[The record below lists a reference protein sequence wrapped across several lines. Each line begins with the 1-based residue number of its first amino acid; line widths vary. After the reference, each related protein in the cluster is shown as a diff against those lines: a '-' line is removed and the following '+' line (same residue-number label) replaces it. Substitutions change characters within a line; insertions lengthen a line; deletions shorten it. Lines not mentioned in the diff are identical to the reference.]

1 MNRQNAK
8 NTKQKRR
15 EKRKSEKPAPLKPR
29 IQSWSTGLPSVSF
42 VSCVMRCLLRFDAIT
57 LMRGLLRL
65 FFGGRP
71 VYNDVN
77 GKALLASGC

>member
-8 NTKQKRR
+8 NTSKNA
-15 EKRKSEKPAPLKPR
+15 EKSENQKKPAPLEAANP
-29 IQSWSTGLPSVSF
+29 SWSSGLPSVSF
-42 VSCVMRCLLRFDAIT
+42 VSCVMRCLCDLMDY